1 MKTGLLIR
9 VAIDATSG
17 GWNAPCSDSD
27 FCYVPMGVTA
37 LSDHYDPRY
46 NSYRSAVEKLVP
58 TSAPSSVQWP
68 RHLPSVAHFDPDF
81 KNLTYGDGGRR
92 AARMQSVLSSGN
104 DSFIVFYAGLRSI
117 RTQELVYSIIG
128 FYVIERMISAA
139 DVKREDWYR
148 NEHTR
153 PNGCLDQRQVV
164 VFARP
169 DQSGRLVAHIPIGSY
184 RLGAYRVTRTLL
196 DEWGGLDVNDGYIQ
210 RSAFLPGF
218 VDADRFLIWFHRQ
231 KPTLIARD
239 NPDDAV

>member
-9 VAIDATSG
+9 VGIDATSG
-17 GWNAPCSDSD
+17 GWNSPCSDSG

-37 LSDHYDPRY
+37 LSEHYDPRY
-46 NSYRSAVEKLVP
+46 SCYRSAVEKLVP

-68 RHLPSVAHFDPDF
+68 LRLPSVAHFDPDF

-92 AARMQSVLSSGN
+92 AARMQSVLSDSN

-117 RTQELVYSIIG
+117 RTGELIYSIIG
-128 FYVIERMISAA
+128 FYVIDRIISAPN
-139 DVKREDWYR
+139 VSPKDWHR

-153 PNGCLDQRQVV
+153 PNGCFDETQVV

-169 DQSGRLVAHIPIGSY
+169 NKSGRLVAHIPIGSY
-184 RLGAYRVTRTLL
+184 RHGAYRITRTLL
-196 DEWGGLDVNDGYIQ
+196 NEWGGLDVNDGYIQ

-218 VDADRFLIWFHRQ
+218 LNADRFLNWFYKQ
-231 KPTLIARD
+231 KPTLIACD
-239 NPDDAV
+239 NPGDAV